1 MFISQEGRLPFPKVD
16 PIRLPV
22 IIDLAK
28 NYLAEANLTND
39 ISHIKTSMVA
49 LEKTFRDWFAPVID
63 TNDFPYM
70 YFTNNGI
77 TQGLEFLAI
86 HYRQHN
92 IKLLQGDYFWL
103 KICNAASEVNQVEQ
117 CDISYSSTPSAIDG
131 NMSKIEWPSS
141 HHILDGAYVGTTT
154 TKTYVPNNTEILLL
168 GFGKNLGLVELRSG
182 LILSKKPI
190 KTLEAFQKTFGH
202 LSLVN
207 HEVIE
212 KICKQ
217 ISILELATIL
227 KTCQTNFC
235 NQVTEINLIPSDSA
249 ILSTS
254 NDDLSFYKRPNG
266 IVRIPLGESI
276 TNYIQH
282 NTNWLP

>member
-1 MFISQEGRLPFPKVD
+1 MFINQEGRLPFPKVY
-16 PIRLPV
+16 PIRIPA

-28 NYLAEANLTND
+28 NYLAEANLTTD
-39 ISHIKTSMVA
+39 ISYIKLSMVN
-49 LEKTFRDWFAPVID
+49 LEKTFRDWFAPAVD
-63 TNDFPYM
+63 TTDFPYM

-103 KICNAASEVNQVEQ
+103 KICNAATEVTEIAN
-117 CDISYSSTPSAIDG
+117 CDVSYSSTPSAIDG
-131 NMSKIEWPSS
+131 NISQCIWPSK
-141 HHILDGAYVGTTT
+141 HHILDGAYIGTSTH
-154 TKTYVPNNTEILLL
+154 KIQPPPNTEMLLL
-168 GFGKNLGLVELRSG
+168 GFGKNLGLVELRAG

-190 KTLEAFQKTFGH
+190 KTLEVLQKTFGH

-207 HEVIE
+207 HEAIE

-217 ISILELATIL
+217 ISILELAKIL

-249 ILSTS
+249 ILATST
-254 NDDLSFYKRPNG
+254 DDLLFYRRPNG
-266 IVRIPLGESI
+266 TVRVPLGESI

-282 NTNWLP
+282 NSNWLL